1 VLTLSQAQWRPNSQ
15 IQSEATKEAVI
26 GSGGLYAPDAN
37 ILQAEDIASAILYV
51 VSQPEHVNG
60 ELLIRPRIQEL

>member
-1 VLTLSQAQWRPNSQ
+1 VATELADS
-15 IQSEATKEAVI
+15 IKHEATKEAVI

-51 VSQPEHVNG
+51 VSQPEHVNVS

>member
-1 VLTLSQAQWRPNSQ
+1 VATELADS
-15 IQSEATKEAVI
+15 IKHEATKEAVI

-51 VSQPEHVNG
+51 VSQPEHVNVSG
-60 ELLIRPRIQEL
+60 C